1 MLSPPPG
8 LSPTYLSNKYMTL
21 ALINEN
27 TKRKFGSYYLDPPP
41 TYYSL
46 TWAYINGTTYLTN
59 NPSRSPSSNL
69 FLVWKNGVQH
79 KGQNKI
85 IVECAYIPMLV
96 SWSSWK
102 VNKVICIPH
111 WSGTNIRTCPH
122 KGISKTQQS
131 KTTTSVLGTM
141 QYPSCS
147 YYLSFYNISHTN
159 LGSQLNAYGVGMN
172 VSMNQMTKRLVL
184 DLSYMVV

>member
-1 MLSPPPG
+1 MPCPPTYPSITWCQCQLQEHQIGSILTNAFSPPG
-8 LSPTYLSNKYMTL
+8 LSPTYLSNKYMTF

-41 TYYSL
+41 TCYSL

-122 KGISKTQQS
+122 KGI
-131 KTTTSVLGTM
+131 
-141 QYPSCS
+141 
-147 YYLSFYNISHTN
+147 
-159 LGSQLNAYGVGMN
+159 
-172 VSMNQMTKRLVL
+172 
-184 DLSYMVV
+184 